1 MPYMEYTS
9 PGAAFSNTL
18 EDAMMRQQA
27 LKHQALIDSLSQ
39 QREARLDAAGREALD
54 ERKMELELQMK
65 KENRAEVTTRL
76 KDIDLRRGEVIPSD
90 LIDQAREAGV
100 PVPTL
105 PPPAPVS
112 APGPLAPPAP
122 AGIAAPNAPPAPQG
136 PGMPAAPL
144 PLRFG
149 GTPTQN
155 RQADFLKTLKPGSA
169 EERAYSAEAAGF
181 KTPPSEFKDPTT
193 IPDKPVF
200 RISSDKGTLEKVGS
214 LPPGGIIEPEPQPKT
229 PKDTS
234 FAEAAKADREAK
246 TLQST
251 REKAYAELNKR
262 ATPIEGQ
269 TTAVNDLGIM
279 INAMTPEADTLIAPL
294 ILKATVSGM
303 GSGFRMTRAEI
314 ENVIGG
320 RSKWESMKATLL
332 KWNTDPTKALSIT
345 PEQRTQ
351 MRSLVK
357 SIRDKA
363 RKLSTEVDETRDAI
377 DEATS
382 ENEVNRLRTKLAKDM
397 HKMDMPDEPPDGS
410 GGSGGSAATT
420 LPPGVTVKKRV
431 P

>member
-54 ERKMELELQMK
+54 ERKMELDLQMK

-136 PGMPAAPL
+136 PGMPSAPL

-181 KTPPSEFKDPTT
+181 KTPPSEFKDPTAVV
-193 IPDKPVF
+193 PKPNEPVMT
-200 RISSDKGTLEKVGS
+200 REQALTLGSVPAGTK
-214 LPPGGIIEPEPQPKT
+214 IIEPLQ

-234 FAEAAKADREAK
+234 NADAARADRESKA
-246 TLQST
+246 LQST

-420 LPPGVTVKKRV
+420 LTPGVTVKKRV